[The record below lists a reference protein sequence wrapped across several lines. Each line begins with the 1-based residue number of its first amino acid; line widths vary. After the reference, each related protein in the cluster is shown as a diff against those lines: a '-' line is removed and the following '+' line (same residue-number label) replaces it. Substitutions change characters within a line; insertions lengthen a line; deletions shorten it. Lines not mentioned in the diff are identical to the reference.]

1 MKRLRL
7 YTWLVLALV
16 VAGCHRGQGEAAPDE
31 GVDTLGVLLSNI
43 QQCSRLYT
51 TEYRVHKV
59 VACESDR
66 EVGALGVSIGLNVFG
81 QRKVVIPMEA
91 TLKGYVDLGL
101 LTADNIE
108 RQGRRITVT
117 LPDPQ
122 VSLTATRIDHEG
134 IRHYVTGFRDDF
146 TDRELSLLEAQ
157 GRQAIIDEIPRM
169 GIERAARA
177 SAARLL
183 IPLIGRMGFN
193 EADVT
198 INFRRDFTPLE
209 LVIDN

>member
-1 MKRLRL
+1 ML
-7 YTWLVLALV
+7 LVLALV
-16 VAGCHRGQGEAAPDE
+16 VAGCHGGQSEVAPDE

-146 TDRELSLLEAQ
+146 TDRELSLLEAE

-209 LVIDN
+209 LIIDN